1 MEVKDWRDR
10 LSPESRERIV
20 RRIMDIL
27 KKQIRSSGR
36 DGLSQIKTLSENF
49 EKKIYESATDE
60 NDYLKKIS
68 VKLLTVEEKIEKLSQ
83 SNSLLSKSYSGETT
97 APRSIQSQV
106 DKHRQ
111 SLSLHSY
118 QSQHQ
123 LSRSTQNNIAPCGT
137 SSSLPSS
144 GHPLSDLIETPMPN
158 AATEDSNLQRTSRIS
173 QMAAEWSVGHGIY
186 SDVSLNNPIQV
197 QGRKHPPQVVV
208 QQNHQQPQKLQLD
221 SCQLPLQP
229 RLLKPLKNEFVSPS
243 HLQVHGQEGQSGQQN
258 DQKLSRPNQMQ
269 SCQLSVTQTPFT
281 RPSET
286 QSCVV
291 SDHLQYRQPSCQQ
304 SLQPLLMRH
313 PQRQLQKTHQAPV
326 THKHKSPMRDQIPS
340 ISHQQPQS
348 INQNMADTYVT
359 QNQLIGQQHL
369 VPDSLQ
375 QQQRL
380 PFLQNKA
387 QNMQQEPLQGQQN
400 NQSSRHHQ
408 QLAQQKD
415 FSVLK
420 PQLKLHGKQCGNYTM
435 HQTQVA
441 AEGHTQKTASALL
454 PPQGQQSQ
462 PQLPVRELISQS
474 QLEKVQPPP
483 TPSQP
488 DTMEISEA
496 SGPLNLT
503 SEKSFAN
510 IGDWQE
516 EVYQRVESL
525 KSRYLK
531 QLNGL
536 RHTLTNRLQ
545 QDSAPCPT
553 NTGQLEKINLA
564 LNLTIAYLN
573 VPKSKITPSYAEKL
587 DTLQK
592 KILWILQL
600 TGKKSDSSPREGKL
614 FPDIYS
620 VQQLPQ
626 PQTQTSEAQQ
636 LENHK
641 IPPLQF
647 TKSQSTLAAMQRNNL
662 MFLQH
667 VSKSSSPEPA
677 TLHQNT
683 MHLGDHLPAS
693 EKGNSVNIL
702 QQVAKE
708 SLGSPKSISQENLNT
723 LLPISH
729 KNGQQSNVVPLE
741 MSSNTLQNLH
751 MRQTKEQL
759 DVLAQK
765 PELGFQKPNMQQQL
779 VRENHQILPQ
789 QAAKPHAHAK
799 RQIQL
804 NEVNEVKVR
813 LGTSVNKSQHQ
824 ENAVND
830 SRVKG
835 GMGVKSGRI
844 LQNQSGATCSVY
856 SSQHSKPGASVPISS
871 SEVSCHP
878 LAHHCPRIDVQNLPT
893 PLTEAGTCFH
903 SAKSCSALP
912 SSLAQPSMLGNCE
925 KPTFDAPSGLD
936 TGNIRHPHVPGSLG
950 PGQSLAICTPGMSVS
965 PYLEELDTLDGT
977 NCNMPTFNYDQ
988 SSVAEQ
994 PIKRLI
1000 NVVNSISSKKLSAAI
1015 GDIGSVIGITD
1026 WISSSLPANGSRA
1039 AIGEDL
1045 VAMTKSSLQ
1054 ARYLKGWNDTSGTR
1068 KRNRCTDWIASNPSP
1083 MNDGFR
1089 QWIDLEK
1096 PELESSAMSC
1106 IKRPRIE
1113 VKHALLEEIRKINQ
1127 QLIDTVVVISD
1138 EHTISTAA
1146 ATGCGEGT
1154 IVMCSFTA
1162 VAACPNFKSQ
1172 PVSSQASPIQ
1182 PLKLLVPA
1190 SYPHTSPV
1198 LLDKM
1203 PVGARENHQDLSVKV
1218 ISKLNSCLRTLSN
1231 PFSVGEIARMWDFCV
1246 REVVLEYAVQNGGG
1260 NFSSKYGTWET
1271 CLGAA

>member
-1 MEVKDWRDR
+1 MEVKEWRDR

-20 RRIMDIL
+20 CRIMDIL
-27 KKQIRSSGR
+27 KKQIQSSGR

-68 VKLLTVEEKIEKLSQ
+68 LKLLTVEEKLSQ
-83 SNSLLSKSYSGETT
+83 SNSLLSKSYSGETS

-123 LSRSTQNNIAPCGT
+123 LSPNSQNNIAPCGT

-158 AATEDSNLQRTSRIS
+158 AATEDSNLQRTSGIS
-173 QMAAEWSVGHGIY
+173 QMAVEWSAGHGIY
-186 SDVSLNNPIQV
+186 SDVSLNNPIEV
-197 QGRKHPPQVVV
+197 QGRKHPP
-208 QQNHQQPQKLQLD
+208 
-221 SCQLPLQP
+221 
-229 RLLKPLKNEFVSPS
+229 
-243 HLQVHGQEGQSGQQN
+243 QVHGQEGQSGQQN

-269 SCQLSVTQTPFT
+269 SCQLSVTQTTF
-281 RPSET
+281 RQPSET

-326 THKHKSPMRDQIPS
+326 THQHKSPMRDQILS
-340 ISHQQPQS
+340 ISDQQPQS
-348 INQNMADTYVT
+348 INQNMAATYVT
-359 QNQLIGQQHL
+359 QNQLIGQQNL
-369 VPDSLQ
+369 TPDSLQ

-400 NQSSRHHQ
+400 NQSSQHHQ
-408 QLAQQKD
+408 QLAQQRD

-420 PQLKLHGKQCGNYTM
+420 PKLKLHGKQCSNYTM
-435 HQTQVA
+435 RQTQVA

-474 QLEKVQPPP
+474 QLEKMQQPP

-488 DTMEISEA
+488 DAMEISEA
-496 SGPLNLT
+496 LGPLNLT
-503 SEKSFAN
+503 SDKSLAN
-510 IGDWQE
+510 ISDWQE

-536 RHTLTNRLQ
+536 RQTLTNRLQ
-545 QDSAPCPT
+545 QQDSAPRPT
-553 NTGQLEKINLA
+553 NTGQEKINV
-564 LNLTIAYLN
+564 LNLIISYLN
-573 VPKSKITPSYAEKL
+573 VPKSKIIPSYAEKL

-600 TGKKSDSSPREGKL
+600 TGKKSDSSLREGKR

-620 VQQLPQ
+620 VQQLTQ
-626 PQTQTSEAQQ
+626 PQTQTSEVHQ
-636 LENHK
+636 LEDQK
-641 IPPLQF
+641 TPPLQF
-647 TKSQSTLAAMQRNNL
+647 TKSQSTLAAMQR
-662 MFLQH
+662 
-667 VSKSSSPEPA
+667 
-677 TLHQNT
+677 
-683 MHLGDHLPAS
+683 
-693 EKGNSVNIL
+693 
-702 QQVAKE
+702 
-708 SLGSPKSISQENLNT
+708 
-723 LLPISH
+723 
-729 KNGQQSNVVPLE
+729 
-741 MSSNTLQNLH
+741 
-751 MRQTKEQL
+751 KEQR

-765 PELGFQKPNMQQQL
+765 PELVFQKPNMQQQL
-779 VRENHQILPQ
+779 VPENHQILPH
-789 QAAKPHAHAK
+789 QAAKPQAQAK

-804 NEVNEVKVR
+804 NEANELKVR
-813 LGTSVNKSQHQ
+813 LGSSVNKSQHQ
-824 ENAVND
+824 ENAVMD
-830 SRVKG
+830 SRVQE

-844 LQNQSGATCSVY
+844 LKNQSGATCSVY
-856 SSQHSKPGASVPISS
+856 SSQHSKPGASIPISS
-871 SEVSCHP
+871 SKVSYHP
-878 LAHHCPRIDVQNLPT
+878 LAHHCPQIDVQNLPT
-893 PLTEAGTCFH
+893 PLAEARTCFH
-903 SAKSCSALP
+903 SAKSWSALP
-912 SSLAQPSMLGNCE
+912 SSLAQPSMLGNYV
-925 KPTFDAPSGLD
+925 KPTFGAPSLLD
-936 TGNIRHPHVPGSLG
+936 TGDIVHPHVPGSLG
-950 PGQSLAICTPGMSVS
+950 PGQSLAICPPGMSVS
-965 PYLEELDTLDGT
+965 PYLEELDTLDAM
-977 NCNMPTFNYDQ
+977 NCNMVTINYDQ

-1000 NVVNSISSKKLSAAI
+1000 NVVNLISSKELSATI

-1068 KRNRCTDWIASNPSP
+1068 KRNRCTNWIASNPSP
-1083 MNDGFR
+1083 MNVSMNDGFR
-1089 QWIDLEK
+1089 QCIDVEK
-1096 PELESSAMSC
+1096 PKLEPSAMSC

-1113 VKHALLEEIRKINQ
+1113 AKHALLEEIREINQ

-1162 VAACPNFKSQ
+1162 VAACPDFKSR

-1190 SYPHTSPV
+1190 NYPHTSPV

-1203 PVGARENHQDLSVKV
+1203 PVGEREDHRDLSAKV

-1271 CLGAA
+1271 FLGVGAA

>member
-1 MEVKDWRDR
+1 
-10 LSPESRERIV
+10 
-20 RRIMDIL
+20 
-27 KKQIRSSGR
+27 
-36 DGLSQIKTLSENF
+36 
-49 EKKIYESATDE
+49 
-60 NDYLKKIS
+60 
-68 VKLLTVEEKIEKLSQ
+68 
-83 SNSLLSKSYSGETT
+83 
-97 APRSIQSQV
+97 
-106 DKHRQ
+106 
-111 SLSLHSY
+111 
-118 QSQHQ
+118 
-123 LSRSTQNNIAPCGT
+123 
-137 SSSLPSS
+137 
-144 GHPLSDLIETPMPN
+144 MPN

-173 QMAAEWSVGHGIY
+173 QMAAEWSAGHGIY

-197 QGRKHPPQVVV
+197 QGRKHPRQVVV

-229 RLLKPLKNEFVSPS
+229 RLSKPSKNDFVSPS

-291 SDHLQYRQPSCQQ
+291 SDHLQYQQPSCQQ

-348 INQNMADTYVT
+348 INQNMADTYVA

-369 VPDSLQ
+369 APDSLQ
-375 QQQRL
+375 QQQML

-408 QLAQQKD
+408 KLAQQRD
-415 FSVLK
+415 FSVLR
-420 PQLKLHGKQCGNYTM
+420 PQLKLHGKQCGNYTT

-474 QLEKVQPPP
+474 QLEKVQQPP

-503 SEKSFAN
+503 SEKPFAN

-531 QLNGL
+531 QLTGL
-536 RHTLTNRLQ
+536 RQTLTNRLQ
-545 QDSAPCPT
+545 QDSAPHPT
-553 NTGQLEKINLA
+553 NTGQLEKINLT
-564 LNLTIAYLN
+564 LNLIIAYLN
-573 VPKSKITPSYAEKL
+573 VPKSKIMPSYAEKL

-600 TGKKSDSSPREGKL
+600 TGKKSDSSPREGKF

-620 VQQLPQ
+620 VQQLTQ
-626 PQTQTSEAQQ
+626 PQIQTSEVHQ
-636 LENHK
+636 LENQK

-647 TKSQSTLAAMQRNNL
+647 TKSQSTL
-662 MFLQH
+662 
-667 VSKSSSPEPA
+667 VA
-677 TLHQNT
+677 TGT
-683 MHLGDHLPAS
+683 R
-693 EKGNSVNIL
+693 E
-702 QQVAKE
+702 
-708 SLGSPKSISQENLNT
+708 
-723 LLPISH
+723 
-729 KNGQQSNVVPLE
+729 
-741 MSSNTLQNLH
+741 
-751 MRQTKEQL
+751 
-759 DVLAQK
+759 LAQK
-765 PELGFQKPNMQQQL
+765 PELVFQKPNMQQQL

-799 RQIQL
+799 RQNQL
-804 NEVNEVKVR
+804 NEVNELKVR

-844 LQNQSGATCSVY
+844 LQNQSGARCSVY

-925 KPTFDAPSGLD
+925 KPTFDAPSRLN
-936 TGNIRHPHVPGSLG
+936 TGNIRHPNVPGSLG

-977 NCNMPTFNYDQ
+977 NCNMATFNYDQ

-994 PIKRLI
+994 PIKCLI
-1000 NVVNSISSKKLSAAI
+1000 NVVNSISSKELSAAI

-1068 KRNRCTDWIASNPSP
+1068 KRNRCTNWIASNPSP

-1138 EHTISTAA
+1138 EHIISTAAA

-1203 PVGARENHQDLSVKV
+1203 PVGAREDHQDLSVKV